1 MIKQKLTRFIN
12 KYYLNGTVN
21 SVVLKTNA
29 DRKQLS
35 TRFIS
40 GDKTLLGE
48 MSMDNWDF
56 ETSEIGIYSTDQLI
70 KLLGVVDEDIRVHLT
85 KAGDKAISLK
95 INDSVSAVNYML
107 SDVSIINEPP
117 QMKQI
122 PNIELEIN
130 VTPSLIDKFISG
142 KSALADEDKFT
153 VITDGENTKL
163 VIGYASVNTNRVTI
177 PVTTNTKSL
186 IDKIS
191 FNANLFKEVL
201 SANKECESATLYV
214 SSEGLAKITFKVDD
228 FSSTYF
234 FVAAGDID

>member
-122 PNIELEIN
+122 PNFELEIN